1 MTMGLNE
8 FRPIHFPAFG
18 EWDYYC
24 YQPNYYYTTS
34 STNGDNDHH
43 HDHHQQD
50 LYGVDTDLYRG
61 AEPQEEVKIPVVVLP
76 TTTTT
81 TADGVIFSPRK
92 ENKLYA
98 ADEGDE
104 SKDRWWIY
112 GWKASPTK
120 YNTPRYQTTVTATTT
135 HKPVDE
141 DLYKIPSPQL
151 RRAKAPKVK
160 VLGFISRCFNPSCI
174 M

>member
-1 MTMGLNE
+1 MAMGLNE

-34 STNGDNDHH
+34 STNGGNDHH
-43 HDHHQQD
+43 GHHQQQD

-61 AEPQEEVKIPVVVLP
+61 GGAEEVKIPVVVVP
-76 TTTTT
+76 TTTTN
-81 TADGVIFSPRK
+81 VVNFSPKK

-104 SKDRWWIY
+104 TKDRWWIY

-120 YNTPRYQTTVTATTT
+120 YNNPQYRTTTAVAIT

-160 VLGFISRCFNPSCI
+160 VLGFISRCFSPSCV